1 MLSDYIRV
9 NHKSLL
15 VNSVVSI
22 VFVSHGQTP
31 EEDYPVEG
39 RHHQQSETR
48 TILYNVL

>member
-1 MLSDYIRV
+1 MLFDYIRV
-9 NHKSLL
+9 NYRGLL
-15 VNSVVSI
+15 MNSVVSI

-48 TILYNVL
+48 TIFYKVL